1 MIDYDFINSKLEWK
15 NNIGNTYRL
24 LIDVG
29 LSFNMPNASKWL
41 TDDEQTY
48 VIGIE
53 PHPNNFES
61 CCKILETHHAG
72 DRCYLIQAAIDDVS
86 SPENRDFYGL
96 SGDPGTS
103 SLRKPIGRFE
113 NLVDNVYTV
122 ETISLASILD
132 NLHYSTIDVLKTD
145 TQGND
150 LNVMKSLGDHI
161 KHVDFIYA
169 EYDESDDYE
178 GANTGEELDE
188 FLFKNN
194 FEVYDRIYVEERGG
208 KLVDSE
214 YRNVNSKLGL
224 TGPRWNSN

>member
-1 MIDYDFINSKLEWK
+1 MIDYELINEKLK
-15 NNIGNTYRL
+15 SGLKLRF
-24 LIDVG
+24 DVG
-29 LSFNMPNASKWL
+29 LSFNMPNATKWL
-41 TDDEQTY
+41 NDDPNVY

-53 PHPNNFES
+53 PHPNNFKS
-61 CCKILETHHAG
+61 CCSHLETLDAG
-72 DRCYLIQAAIDDVS
+72 DRCYLIEAAISIVAS
-86 SPENRDFYGL
+86 SEDRDFYGL

-103 SLRKPIGRFE
+103 SLCKPIGRFE

-169 EYDESDDYE
+169 EYNESDDYE
-178 GANTGEELDE
+178 GANTGEEL
-188 FLFKNN
+188 
-194 FEVYDRIYVEERGG
+194 Y
-208 KLVDSE
+208 
-214 YRNVNSKLGL
+214 
-224 TGPRWNSN
+224 